1 METVGRGGQGSA
13 SHGIQIGGTQD
24 QVPQGTNPVSGNNKV
39 QWHRSSTSPVA
50 YDPSADLLQM
60 LEKGVEDL
68 RSLVSCRVCVR
79 EMAQL
84 FASRAE
90 LMASGESTEDHKKCQ
105 EEEATIVERDKANLD
120 ERTGGLFRGC
130 FKARLQ
136 GARPT
141 IRDEEDGVT
150 RCPNCT
156 WELEDGYCNACGV
169 GYGSDGEEF
178 SGEDLSFSDDGESDT
193 GRLSFSDDHYGH
205 PITDEDADYAALVE
219 MGWNEDISLD
229 EDGQSVHTDY
239 EHTLGELTFGRG
251 AAQGLLGQPIRRN
264 GSSNVVG
271 RRQYAPSMLS
281 DVATTYDGND
291 HEDEAQTSMDTSE
304 DDDDDDGD
312 SSEEEE
318 EDGSLQDFVADDG
331 EGEGDATE
339 DHSMY
344 NFSPMLGGNDAEY
357 TGQSRHNSHTLM
369 EEGGGEGSPETESH
383 AESDSDGIETA
394 MSRRLRGPSWGI
406 SPSHVLGGGQVLP
419 APGISSVS
427 TSKPPIS
434 NRQPGVGRARSERR
448 FTTDPIFVQSESESS
463 DSPMPPPRSRK
474 RRLVVGLSDDDSAS
488 DVDTYR
494 PRKRQGSSSGSAT
507 FGKQTPVPATIESST
522 GRTSESYQSPIHIGS
537 SPLRSETSEFADPS
551 IIRNVTSNIP
561 QDSQSRSDTR
571 LNDLPS
577 RQTSSTVRDV
587 GDHSQARNQSS
598 SNLSLRSTQGSP
610 ASRGTWPTSST
621 RRELQ
626 SREAQAMPHIEHYSN
641 TSRRIRHDTKTEWR
655 RRNMDRDSTTRAGS

>member
-1 METVGRGGQGSA
+1 MT
-13 SHGIQIGGTQD
+13 
-24 QVPQGTNPVSGNNKV
+24 
-39 QWHRSSTSPVA
+39 
-50 YDPSADLLQM
+50 
-60 LEKGVEDL
+60 
-68 RSLVSCRVCVR
+68 
-79 EMAQL
+79 QL

-90 LMASGESTEDHKKCQ
+90 LMAFGESTEDHKKCQ
-105 EEEATIVERDKANLD
+105 EEEANIVERDKANLD

-130 FKARLQ
+130 FKTRLH

-178 SGEDLSFSDDGESDT
+178 SGEDLSFSEESDT
-193 GRLSFSDDHYGH
+193 GRLSFSDDRYGH

-239 EHTLGELTFGRG
+239 EHTLGEFTFGRG

-291 HEDEAQTSMDTSE
+291 HEDEAQTSTNTSE
-304 DDDDDDGD
+304 DDDDDDDGD
-312 SSEEEE
+312 SSEED
-318 EDGSLQDFVADDG
+318 DGSLQDFVADDG
-331 EGEGDATE
+331 EGEEDATE

-344 NFSPMLGGNDAEY
+344 NFSPMLGGNDAGY
-357 TGQSRHNSHTLM
+357 TGQSHHNSHTSM
-369 EEGGGEGSPETESH
+369 NEEGGEGSPEPESYG
-383 AESDSDGIETA
+383 ESDSDGIETA
-394 MSRRLRGPSWGI
+394 TSRRLRGPSWDI
-406 SPSHVLGGGQVLP
+406 SPSHVLGRGQVLP
-419 APGISSVS
+419 APRISSAS

-434 NRQPGVGRARSERR
+434 NRQSGVGRARSGQRSP
-448 FTTDPIFVQSESESS
+448 TDPVLVQSESESS

-494 PRKRQGSSSGSAT
+494 PRKRKGSSSGSVT
-507 FGKQTPVPATIESST
+507 LGRQTPVPVTIESST
-522 GRTSESYQSPIHIGS
+522 RRTSETYQSPIHIGS
-537 SPLRSETSEFADPS
+537 SPLRSETSDFADPS
-551 IIRNVTSNIP
+551 IIRNFTSNIP
-561 QDSQSRSDTR
+561 QGSQSGSGTR

-587 GDHSQARNQSS
+587 GNYSQARNQSS

-610 ASRGTWPTSST
+610 TSRGTWPTSAT
-621 RRELQ
+621 RRGSQ

-641 TSRRIRHDTKTEWR
+641 TSRRMRHDTKTEWR